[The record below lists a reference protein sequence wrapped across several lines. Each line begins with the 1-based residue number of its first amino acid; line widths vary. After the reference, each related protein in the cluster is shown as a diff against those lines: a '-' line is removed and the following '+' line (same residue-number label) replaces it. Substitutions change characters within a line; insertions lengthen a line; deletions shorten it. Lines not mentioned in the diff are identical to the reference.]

1 MVSREANPIH
11 NKILPVLLQNIAP
24 EDNTQQ
30 VHMVSH
36 EVNTS
41 HVIRYL
47 CPHAESHLGRQLV
60 LLQGDLGI
68 YKLSI
73 SDANTLTRSCMLKVV
88 GILQTPAGSRH
99 L

>member
-1 MVSREANPIH
+1 
-11 NKILPVLLQNIAP
+11 
-24 EDNTQQ
+24 
-30 VHMVSH
+30 MVSH

-47 CPHAESHLGRQLV
+47 CPHAENHLGRQLV
-60 LLQGDLGI
+60 LLQGDLGT

-73 SDANTLTRSCMLKVV
+73 SDANVTFYPRLYVEGCL
-88 GILQTPAGSRH
+88 GILQTAAGSRR